1 MDNIWIMKSK
11 NLMEGAMA
19 WKKFHPEKRGKRGE
33 VGLMNGMAHWSCFH
47 FAASNETCRED
58 AQIKQNCFQQTQR
71 LLVHWMEP
79 TRILS
84 LQDMKCQAFMALNSS
99 SEARYSASS
108 ACKRKL
114 LPESMEVLLVHPG
127 FSQEAEDLRKSISQ
141 APSLKIPQVSFRIP
155 WFCATTGEGLD
166 LHRPQS
172 SIFWRVPFTTSWA
185 AQLPFTTSYKGL
197 TS

>member
-1 MDNIWIMKSK
+1 
-11 NLMEGAMA
+11 
-19 WKKFHPEKRGKRGE
+19 
-33 VGLMNGMAHWSCFH
+33 MNGMAYWSCFH

-114 LPESMEVLLVHPG
+114 LPENMEVLLVHPG
-127 FSQEAEDLRKSISQ
+127 FSKKQKICESRFLRLPLSNFPRFPSGFLGFVPQLGKDLTYTVRSPPFFGGFLSPHPGRLSYLSPHPTKVWPVDTKFTGHPRSAST
-141 APSLKIPQVSFRIP
+141 SLPYIVTI
-155 WFCATTGEGLD
+155 
-166 LHRPQS
+166 
-172 SIFWRVPFTTSWA
+172 
-185 AQLPFTTSYKGL
+185 
-197 TS
+197 